1 MSQEDISSSQQKLKF
16 NRQVQKID
24 SDDDLPQTFES
35 DDDIPSDEQA
45 VEEIAL
51 DKFKALD
58 DEEEKK
64 LTPETKGSSAATI
77 PEEKR
82 QISDE
87 E

>member
-1 MSQEDISSSQQKLKF
+1 MS
-16 NRQVQKID
+16 

-35 DDDIPSDEQA
+35 DDDIPEDEQA

-64 LTPETKGSSAATI
+64 LTPETKGSSA
-77 PEEKR
+77 
-82 QISDE
+82 
-87 E
+87 